1 MSTGHSV
8 VSYWLMRLQVRAGE
22 TTSVDFSDRNVWM
35 TAVREDLH
43 LMQGT
48 SRKAEPKRRR

>member
-22 TTSVDFSDRNVWM
+22 TTSVNFNDRNVWM

-48 SRKAEPKRRR
+48 SRKRR